1 MLNYQ
6 RVLSLYMFPSP
17 KSCLAKVWFS
27 QLADMFEM
35 VGECWTHDAE
45 RWGCNQSKQNNS
57 PAKVHGF
64 IEPTRRVVYQRLG
77 FLSERWKH
85 VRWVRYVLW
94 WPTLWPS
101 SQVRLSNNVSIHL
114 GFHQPG
120 LDILNFIVYDTRFL
134 PRLIRGIPG
143 IPQQPNNPQA
153 IDPAWV
159 VKTFFVGQ
167 FLRASHVLCMWVF
180 RVTEFYPH
188 FCWCHGP
195 IPICFFLLR
204 MCVFFCFPIRSSTH

>member
-1 MLNYQ
+1 M
-6 RVLSLYMFPSP
+6 
-17 KSCLAKVWFS
+17 
-27 QLADMFEM
+27 
-35 VGECWTHDAE
+35 
-45 RWGCNQSKQNNS
+45 
-57 PAKVHGF
+57 
-64 IEPTRRVVYQRLG
+64 VYQRLADWD
-77 FLSERWKH
+77 F
-85 VRWVRYVLW
+85 WVKDGSMW
-94 WPTLWPS
+94 DESGMFCDGPHLWPS

-134 PRLIRGIPG
+134 PRLIRG

-195 IPICFFLLR
+195 IPIFFFLLR